1 MKTSPAKSSC
11 RVWKMDTSLF
21 GTSRLRQVGDRAE
34 NARQSSSSFLAPRGP
49 VCFSALR
56 FPLQRKHRDA
66 TRSKHVKSYS
76 KWHTRL
82 AKLDFNLDLAT
93 GGGLRKFC
101 FLLLH
106 RDITFTVKDAA
117 QSVSTESVHRQ
128 IAPCSDEQTKS
139 VSLVFNGQR
148 FYRTRFDAQNF
159 IGGFRATIDIHHTMN
174 TLLQCP
180 DTAITNMGP
189 IVVVT
194 EKNGPTDVVLGADD
208 RIVRSKNVDPVAVA
222 LGPIFCASA
231 VSVL

>member
-1 MKTSPAKSSC
+1 MGAWPLRRKSHAGRENGRATTSHLWDAWSRSCRTVRPLLTSRKFRASQAALWIVTKASPAQSIC
-11 RVWKMDTSLF
+11 RVVKMDTSLF

-106 RDITFTVKDAA
+106 RDITFTVKDTA
-117 QSVSTESVHRQ
+117 QTVSTESEHPH
-128 IAPCSDEQTKS
+128 IAPRPGEHRNS
-139 VSLVFNGQR
+139 VPL
-148 FYRTRFDAQNF
+148 
-159 IGGFRATIDIHHTMN
+159 
-174 TLLQCP
+174 
-180 DTAITNMGP
+180 
-189 IVVVT
+189 
-194 EKNGPTDVVLGADD
+194 
-208 RIVRSKNVDPVAVA
+208 
-222 LGPIFCASA
+222 
-231 VSVL
+231 